1 MMRNKQTI
9 LLDTNALI
17 NFLSG
22 ELLETNIV
30 DGRRITVSE
39 ITEMEIQCNPAL
51 NSSER
56 ILLKEFLGEC
66 IIIRLNEEIKDLAV
80 KIRLTTRMKLMDS
93 IIAAS
98 AQWTK
103 LVLVTGDEKFDT
115 VKSIDIIL
123 LPSKSKRS

>member
-1 MMRNKQTI
+1 MRNKQTI

>member
-1 MMRNKQTI
+1 MRNKQTI

-22 ELLETNIV
+22 ELLETDIV
-30 DGRRITVSE
+30 DGRRITISE

-80 KIRLTTRMKLMDS
+80 KIRLSTRMKLMDS

-103 LVLVTGDEKFDT
+103 LVLVTGDEKFDA
-115 VKSIDIIL
+115 VKSIDLIL
-123 LPSKSKRS
+123 LPSKNKRL

>member
-1 MMRNKQTI
+1 MRNKQTI

-22 ELLETNIV
+22 ELLETDIV
-30 DGRRITVSE
+30 DGRRITISE

-51 NSSER
+51 NSPER

-66 IIIRLNEEIKDLAV
+66 IIIRLNEEIKDLAI
-80 KIRLTTRMKLMDS
+80 KIRLSTRMKLMDS

-103 LVLVTGDEKFDT
+103 LILVTGDEKFDS
-115 VKSIDIIL
+115 VKTIDLIL
-123 LPSKSKRS
+123 LPSKNKRL

>member
-1 MMRNKQTI
+1 MRNKQTI

-22 ELLETNIV
+22 ELLETDIV
-30 DGRRITVSE
+30 DGRRITISE

-66 IIIRLNEEIKDLAV
+66 IIIRLNEEIKDLAI
-80 KIRLTTRMKLMDS
+80 KIRLSTRLKLMDS

-103 LVLVTGDEKFDT
+103 LVLVTGDEKFDS
-115 VKSIDIIL
+115 VKSIDLIL
-123 LPSKSKRS
+123 LPSKNKRSS

>member
-22 ELLETNIV
+22 ELLETDIV
-30 DGRRITVSE
+30 DGRRITISE

-103 LVLVTGDEKFDT
+103 LVLVTGDEKFDS
-115 VKSIDIIL
+115 VKSIDLIL

>member
-1 MMRNKQTI
+1 MRNKQTI

-22 ELLETNIV
+22 ELLETNIF
-30 DGRRITVSE
+30 DGRRITISE

-103 LVLVTGDEKFDT
+103 LVLVTGDEKFDS
-115 VKSIDIIL
+115 VKSIDLIL

>member
-1 MMRNKQTI
+1 MRNKQTI

-22 ELLETNIV
+22 ELLETDIV
-30 DGRRITVSE
+30 DGRRITISE

-51 NSSER
+51 NSPER

-66 IIIRLNEEIKDLAV
+66 IIIRLNEEIKDLAI
-80 KIRLTTRMKLMDS
+80 KIKLSTRMKLMDS

-103 LVLVTGDEKFDT
+103 LVLVTGDEKFDS
-115 VKSIDIIL
+115 VKTIDLIL
-123 LPSKSKRS
+123 LPSKNNRL

>member
-1 MMRNKQTI
+1 MRNKQTI

-22 ELLETNIV
+22 ALLETNIF
-30 DGRRITVSE
+30 DGRRITISE

>member
-1 MMRNKQTI
+1 MRNKQTI

-22 ELLETNIV
+22 ELLETDIV
-30 DGRRITVSE
+30 DGRRITISE
-39 ITEMEIQCNPAL
+39 ITEMEIQCNPEL

-66 IIIRLNEEIKDLAV
+66 IIIRLNEEIKDLAI
-80 KIRLTTRMKLMDS
+80 KIRLSTRMKLMDS

-103 LVLVTGDEKFDT
+103 LILVTGDEKFDS
-115 VKSIDIIL
+115 VKSIDLIL
-123 LPSKSKRS
+123 LPSKNKRL

>member
-1 MMRNKQTI
+1 MRNKQTI

-30 DGRRITVSE
+30 DGRRITISE
-39 ITEMEIQCNPAL
+39 ITEIQCNPAL

>member
-1 MMRNKQTI
+1 MRNKQTI
-9 LLDTNALI
+9 LLKTNALI

-30 DGRRITVSE
+30 DGRRITIFE
-39 ITEMEIQCNPAL
+39 IAEMEKQCNPAL

-66 IIIRLNEEIKDLAV
+66 IIIRLHEEIKDLAV
-80 KIRLTTRMKLMDS
+80 RIRLSTHIKLMDS

-103 LVLVTGDEKFDT
+103 LILVTGEEKFDS
-115 VKSIDIIL
+115 VKSIDLML
-123 LPSKSKRS
+123 LPSKNKCL

>member
-1 MMRNKQTI
+1 MRNKQTI

-103 LVLVTGDEKFDT
+103 LVLVTGDEKFDS
-115 VKSIDIIL
+115 VKSIDLIL

>member
-1 MMRNKQTI
+1 MRNKQTI

-30 DGRRITVSE
+30 DGRRITISE

-51 NSSER
+51 NLSER

-103 LVLVTGDEKFDT
+103 LVLVTGDEKFDS
-115 VKSIDIIL
+115 VKSIDLIL

>member
-1 MMRNKQTI
+1 MRNKQTI

-30 DGRRITVSE
+30 DGRRITISE

-103 LVLVTGDEKFDT
+103 LVLVTGDEKFDS
-115 VKSIDIIL
+115 VKSIDLIL
-123 LPSKSKRS
+123 LPSKNKRL

>member
-1 MMRNKQTI
+1 MRNKQTI

-30 DGRRITVSE
+30 DGRRITISE

-103 LVLVTGDEKFDT
+103 LVLVTGDEKFDS
-115 VKSIDIIL
+115 VKSIDLIL

>member
-1 MMRNKQTI
+1 MKNKQTI

-30 DGRRITVSE
+30 DGRRITISE

-93 IIAAS
+93 IIVAS

-103 LVLVTGDEKFDT
+103 LVLVTGDKKFDS
-115 VKSIDIIL
+115 VKSIDLIL

>member
-1 MMRNKQTI
+1 MRNKQTI

-22 ELLETNIV
+22 ELLEIDIV
-30 DGRRITVSE
+30 DGRRITISE

-80 KIRLTTRMKLMDS
+80 KIRLSTRMKLMDS

-103 LVLVTGDEKFDT
+103 LVLVTGDEKFDS
-115 VKSIDIIL
+115 VKSIDLIL
-123 LPSKSKRS
+123 LPSKNKRL

>member
-1 MMRNKQTI
+1 MRNKQTI

-22 ELLETNIV
+22 ELLETNIF
-30 DGRRITVSE
+30 DGRRITISE

>member
-1 MMRNKQTI
+1 MRNKQTI

-30 DGRRITVSE
+30 DGRRITISE
-39 ITEMEIQCNPAL
+39 ITEMEIQCNSAL

-80 KIRLTTRMKLMDS
+80 RIRLSTRMKLMDS

-103 LVLVTGDEKFDT
+103 LVLVTGDEKFDS
-115 VKSIDIIL
+115 VKTIDLIL
-123 LPSKSKRS
+123 LPSKNKRL

>member
-1 MMRNKQTI
+1 MRNKQTI

-22 ELLETNIV
+22 ELLETDIV
-30 DGRRITVSE
+30 DGRRITISE

-51 NSSER
+51 NSPER

-66 IIIRLNEEIKDLAV
+66 IIIRLNEEIKDLAI
-80 KIRLTTRMKLMDS
+80 KIRLSTRMKLMDS

-103 LVLVTGDEKFDT
+103 LVLVTGDEKFDS
-115 VKSIDIIL
+115 VKTIDLIL
-123 LPSKSKRS
+123 LPSKNKRL

>member
-1 MMRNKQTI
+1 MRNKQTI

-30 DGRRITVSE
+30 DGRRITISE

>member
-1 MMRNKQTI
+1 MRNKQTI

-22 ELLETNIV
+22 ELLETNIF
-30 DGRRITVSE
+30 DGRRITISE

-103 LVLVTGDEKFDT
+103 LVLVTGDEKFDS

>member
-1 MMRNKQTI
+1 MRNKQTI

-22 ELLETNIV
+22 ELLETDIV
-30 DGRRITVSE
+30 DGRRITISE

-51 NSSER
+51 NSPER

-66 IIIRLNEEIKDLAV
+66 IIIRLNEEIKDLAI
-80 KIRLTTRMKLMDS
+80 KIRLSTRMKLMDS

-98 AQWTK
+98 AQWSK
-103 LVLVTGDEKFDT
+103 LVLVRGDEKFDS
-115 VKSIDIIL
+115 VKSIDLIL
-123 LPSKSKRS
+123 LPSKNKRL

>member
-1 MMRNKQTI
+1 MRNKQTI
-9 LLDTNALI
+9 LLDTYALI

-22 ELLETNIV
+22 ELLETEIV
-30 DGRRITVSE
+30 DGRRITISE
-39 ITEMEIQCNPAL
+39 ITEMEIQCNAAL

-66 IIIRLNEEIKDLAV
+66 IIIRLNEEIKDLAI
-80 KIRLTTRMKLMDS
+80 KIRLSTRMKLMDS

-103 LVLVTGDEKFDT
+103 LVLVTGGEKFDS
-115 VKSIDIIL
+115 VKTIDLIL
-123 LPSKSKRS
+123 LPSKNKRK